1 MPQNFVA
8 CDRDQS
14 FLLPPSVRDWVPAG
28 HLVWTVLAAVEEMD
42 LAAFYRAYRDD
53 GHGRPAYDPSMM
65 VALLLY
71 SYARGN
77 RSSRG
82 IERECVEDVAY
93 RVICANLVPDHSTI
107 AEFRKRHE
115 TAVAG
120 LFGGVLSLCRE
131 AGLVTVGVIAIDG
144 TKVHANASRF
154 SSVDYQQLARK
165 ILEEADQIDREED
178 ELYGDARGDELP
190 EQLRT
195 PEGRREALREAK
207 RRLAERAAGADLLT
221 DEGAGSS
228 SEPLELDRM
237 AMVGHKQAR
246 RGWQR
251 EARHQL
257 DEHRREQ
264 AQPIPRSRAA
274 RLLEAERRMQQ
285 DLAVEQAASEGY
297 DEWRA
302 ERAARGVKGN
312 RVGGPSKPYEPPAEP
327 VGKINVT
334 DPDSRNVKS
343 PRGWVQGY
351 NAQAVVNENQIV
363 LAAEVTI
370 DSPDFGH
377 LEPMITA
384 TERQLE
390 AIGVSERPEV
400 ALADAGYWH
409 QVQMQNIAARGIP
422 VLVPPD
428 ASKRAGARPG
438 WNDGMYAFMRRVLGT
453 DLGAQLYRRRQALV
467 EPVFADVK
475 FNRKIDRFQRRGR
488 SAVHS
493 EWRLINATHSL
504 LKLHRHQ
511 LATAGP

>member
-1 MPQNFVA
+1 
-8 CDRDQS
+8 
-14 FLLPPSVRDWVPAG
+14 LLPPSLRDWVPAG
-28 HLVWTVLAAVEEMD
+28 HLVWTVLGAVEEMD
-42 LAAFYRAYRDD
+42 LTAFFRVYRDD

-82 IERECVEDVAY
+82 IERACVEDVAY
-93 RVICANLVPDHSTI
+93 RVICANLTPDHSTI

-115 TAVAG
+115 TALAG
-120 LFGGVLSLCRE
+120 LFGEVLSLCKE
-131 AGLVTVGVIAIDG
+131 AGLVSVGVIAIDG

-154 SSVDYQQLARK
+154 ASVDYQQLARR
-165 ILEEADQIDREED
+165 ILEEADQVDRDED
-178 ELYGDARGDELP
+178 ERYGDARGDELP
-190 EQLRT
+190 EQLQT

-207 RRLAERAAGADLLT
+207 RRLAERAAADRLM
-221 DEGAGSS
+221 DDCADSS
-228 SEPLELDRM
+228 SEPLELDRA

-257 DEHRREQ
+257 DEQRRQQ
-264 AQPIPRSRAA
+264 AKPIPRSRPA

-285 DLAVEQAASEGY
+285 DLGVERAASEGY
-297 DEWRA
+297 DQWRA
-302 ERAARGVKGN
+302 QRVAGGVKGN
-312 RVGGPSKPYEPPAEP
+312 RMGGPSKPYESPVEPP
-327 VGKINVT
+327 GKINVT

-351 NAQAVVNENQIV
+351 NAQAVVNENHIV

-384 TERQLE
+384 TERQLQ
-390 AIGVSERPEV
+390 AIGVTETPRV

-409 QVQMQNIAARGIP
+409 QEQMQNIAARGLP

-428 ASKRAGARPG
+428 ASKRAGTRPG
-438 WNDGMYAFMRRVLGT
+438 WNDGMYAFMRRVLAT
-453 DLGAQLYRRRQALV
+453 ELGAQLYRRRQALV

-475 FNRKIDRFQRRGR
+475 FNRKIERFQRRGR

-493 EWRLINATHSL
+493 EWRLVNATHNL

-511 LATAGP
+511 LAPVGA